1 MNFALE
7 QSLNWYKMSGYHTL
21 LDHSQWPN
29 DLANKCLM
37 DEKLKMTV
45 CEECDCGRPMQFQKE
60 N

>member
-1 MNFALE
+1 
-7 QSLNWYKMSGYHTL
+7 MSGYHTL